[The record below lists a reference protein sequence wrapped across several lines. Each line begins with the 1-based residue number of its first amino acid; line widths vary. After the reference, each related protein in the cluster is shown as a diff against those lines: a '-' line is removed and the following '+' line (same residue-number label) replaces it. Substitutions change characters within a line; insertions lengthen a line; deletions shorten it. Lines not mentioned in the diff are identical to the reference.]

1 MSHYHIS
8 NCGNDIILIVN
19 LKLNCIF
26 TVKSGE
32 MDMSVRFWFRL
43 FTAHTCIIKL
53 NSFLIMITFT
63 VTIVLCLMYLF
74 YVVGHCLYDKLNKI
88 ICNQH
93 SDFCSV
99 TYIWCNL
106 YKLYLTLL
114 YIIVGIMK
122 TYCPYNLE

>member
-43 FTAHTCIIKL
+43 FTAHACIIK
-53 NSFLIMITFT
+53 
-63 VTIVLCLMYLF
+63 
-74 YVVGHCLYDKLNKI
+74 
-88 ICNQH
+88 
-93 SDFCSV
+93 
-99 TYIWCNL
+99 
-106 YKLYLTLL
+106 
-114 YIIVGIMK
+114 
-122 TYCPYNLE
+122 